1 MHSVRRAIGH
11 DADMATAIVQ
21 QRLRAIFRRKLTGA
35 SAAGDYLMR
44 AGNGRQLWATI
55 CEIEPG
61 LYQTI
66 YSNTGSAA
74 EEGKLP
80 LYQTGEC
87 PSDAKRRI
95 EHSVRALGYD
105 AITWI
110 EARAADVVLPRIGSE
125 ASGARK
131 RQPPPYAMRF

>member
-1 MHSVRRAIGH
+1 
-11 DADMATAIVQ
+11 
-21 QRLRAIFRRKLTGA
+21 
-35 SAAGDYLMR
+35 MR
-44 AGNGRQLWATI
+44 AGNGRRLWATI

-61 LYQTI
+61 LYQAI

-80 LYQTGEC
+80 AYQTGEC
-87 PSDAKRRI
+87 PSDAKRRF

-110 EARAADVVLPRIGSE
+110 EVMAADVILPRIGSKS
-125 ASGARK
+125 SGARK
-131 RQPPPYAMRF
+131 RPLPPP